1 MAAYIVLSP
10 ANGRAQD
17 PDCLFIRDGF
27 SWTAAIFPAL
37 HALFQRQFV
46 DAIVLFVLRSFGFA
60 FMTAGETQGAGFILL
75 AASSLVYG
83 FEARNWLATRLLTR
97 GWKTERVMTA
107 VNLAEAEA
115 IYYGEAI
122 EANTGDPVFR
132 FDPDATGSRRRP
144 SYPALQLGM
153 IDVQKGR

>member
-10 ANGRAQD
+10 ENGRAQG
-17 PDCLFIRDGF
+17 PDSRFVRDGF
-27 SWTAAIFPAL
+27 SWTAAIFPTL
-37 HALFQRQFV
+37 HALFQGQFV

-60 FMTAGETQGAGFILL
+60 FMAAGETQGAGFVLL

-83 FEARNWLATRLLTR
+83 FEARNRMATRLLAR
-97 GWKTERVMTA
+97 GWKAERVITA

-115 IYYGEAI
+115 IYYGEEI
-122 EANTGDPVFR
+122 EARAEDPVFR
-132 FDPDATGSRRRP
+132 FDPDATRP
-144 SYPALQLGM
+144 RPRSPHPALQLGM